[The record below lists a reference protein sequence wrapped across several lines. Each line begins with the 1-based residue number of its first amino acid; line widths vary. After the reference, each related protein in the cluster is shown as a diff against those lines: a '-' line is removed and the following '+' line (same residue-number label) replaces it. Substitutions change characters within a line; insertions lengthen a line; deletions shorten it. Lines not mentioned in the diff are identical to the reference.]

1 MARARGF
8 KWDNVQKKQFVVD
21 SNGVETT
28 LLDETGGDGGGAGA
42 SIETSTTSP
51 SNPADGDLWFDTT
64 DGTMYVYYDDGTSS
78 QWVGISGASGAS
90 IETSTTLPSNPAD
103 GDLWFDTTD
112 GTMYVYYDDGTSSQW
127 VGISGATGATGT
139 GGGVTIYAD
148 ITARNAATG
157 VNEGDIA
164 FVSDSDTLYVYDS
177 SEWIRILAGPDE
189 LPRWTTELSSAIAL
203 NADGTAT
210 TLTVAATDPDGF
222 DIKYT
227 YDTSP
232 SNQTQA
238 TIVNNNDGTFT
249 LTPSI
254 TETDTGK
261 FTFRAKAT
269 DGIHVIS
276 STSEVALSFMPQP
289 ASNIGWF
296 DFSNPSSYSGTGN
309 VLTNI
314 AYGTPASAT
323 EIITPGSGSFLTSGT
338 AGVKVF
344 DFKDTTRTKIVFSNE
359 MEQSAKTIMVSFSAP
374 NTFDSIIMWG
384 GMANLGDYVGTFMDG
399 QTTYLVNDPAVWAGE
414 IGKVYVNG
422 ALVTTPVQAR
432 NALDLTGTKFNSLII
447 TGYNLYAKVGMD
459 YHAYNDS
466 QWGSD
471 HQVLGFGMWD
481 TVLSLSD
488 LEKAH
493 TLLAGTS
500 ITAPWAG

>member
-28 LLDETGGDGGGAGA
+28 LLDETGSGGGSETA
-42 SIETSTTSP
+42 SIATSTTSP
-51 SNPADGDLWFDTT
+51 SNPVDGDLWFDTT

-78 QWVGISGASGAS
+78 QWVGISGA
-90 IETSTTLPSNPAD
+90 T
-103 GDLWFDTTD
+103 
-112 GTMYVYYDDGTSSQW
+112 
-127 VGISGATGATGT
+127 GATGATGT

-189 LPRWTTELSSAIAL
+189 LPRWTTELSSAIVL

-254 TETDTGK
+254 TETDAGS

-276 STSEVALSFMPQP
+276 NTSEVALSFIPQP

-296 DFSNPSSYSGTGN
+296 DFSNPSSYPGTGN

-344 DFKDTTRTKIVFSNE
+344 DFKDTTRTQIVFSNE

-384 GMANLGDYVGTFMDG
+384 GLANLGDYVGTIDG
-399 QTTYLVNDPAVWAGE
+399 VQTTYLVNDTAEWAGE
-414 IGKVYVNG
+414 IGKIYVNG

-447 TGYNLYAKVGMD
+447 TGYDLSAKGGMD
-459 YHAYNDS
+459 YHAYNHS
-466 QWGSD
+466 LWGSD

>member
-28 LLDETGGDGGGAGA
+28 LLDETGSGGGSETA
-42 SIETSTTSP
+42 SIATSTTSP
-51 SNPADGDLWFDTT
+51 SNPVDGDLWFDTT

-78 QWVGISGASGAS
+78 QWVGISGA
-90 IETSTTLPSNPAD
+90 T
-103 GDLWFDTTD
+103 
-112 GTMYVYYDDGTSSQW
+112 
-127 VGISGATGATGT
+127 GATGATGT

-189 LPRWTTELSSAIAL
+189 LPRWTTELSSAIVL

-254 TETDTGK
+254 TETDAGS

-276 STSEVALSFMPQP
+276 TTTTAALNFANDITFSGSEPGINVSSTNSFSYITADGTTGNSDGLQGARSSELVSGRKYFEVEITYVDVFWKSFM
-289 ASNIGWF
+289 IGVARSDESLTGYNAPGSIMLYALNSAWYGNGGTGPTNANLDTITTNDVLQIAYDNTTDEVWF
-296 DFSNPSSYSGTGN
+296 NKNNGTWWPNDPGAGGSGKEMPGTSGQTYNFVLGSGGSSDFSGN
-309 VLTNI
+309 
-314 AYGTPASAT
+314 
-323 EIITPGSGSFLTSGT
+323 
-338 AGVKVF
+338 
-344 DFKDTTRTKIVFSNE
+344 
-359 MEQSAKTIMVSFSAP
+359 
-374 NTFDSIIMWG
+374 
-384 GMANLGDYVGTFMDG
+384 
-399 QTTYLVNDPAVWAGE
+399 
-414 IGKVYVNG
+414 
-422 ALVTTPVQAR
+422 
-432 NALDLTGTKFNSLII
+432 II
-447 TGYNLYAKVGMD
+447 TG
-459 YHAYNDS
+459 S
-466 QWGSD
+466 QSFNYS
-471 HQVLGFGMWD
+471 VPNGFSG
-481 TVLSLSD
+481 
-488 LEKAH
+488 H
-493 TLLAGTS
+493 
-500 ITAPWAG
+500 

>member
-28 LLDETGGDGGGAGA
+28 LLDETGSGGGSETA
-42 SIETSTTSP
+42 SIATSTTSP
-51 SNPADGDLWFDTT
+51 SNPVDGDLWFDTT

-78 QWVGISGASGAS
+78 QWVGISGA
-90 IETSTTLPSNPAD
+90 T
-103 GDLWFDTTD
+103 
-112 GTMYVYYDDGTSSQW
+112 
-127 VGISGATGATGT
+127 GATGATGT

-189 LPRWTTELSSAIAL
+189 LPRWTTELSSAIVL

-232 SNQTQA
+232 SNQAQA

-254 TETDTGK
+254 TETDAGS

-276 STSEVALSFMPQP
+276 NTSEVALSFIPQP

-296 DFSNPSSYSGTGN
+296 DFSNPSSYPGTGN

-323 EIITPGSGSFLTSGT
+323 EVITPGSGSFLTSGT

-344 DFKDTTRTKIVFSNE
+344 DFKDTTRTQIVFSNE

-384 GMANLGDYVGTFMDG
+384 GLANLGDYVGTIDG
-399 QTTYLVNDPAVWAGE
+399 VQTTYLVNDTAEWAGE
-414 IGKVYVNG
+414 IGKIYVNG

-447 TGYNLYAKVGMD
+447 TGYDLSAKGGMD
-459 YHAYNDS
+459 YHAYNHS
-466 QWGSD
+466 LWGSD